1 MIHWCPVKF
10 DSYPLCRFRNIERER
25 WFSKN
30 HNRSFRSEQRYYHLI
45 SFRSEP
51 LQRTVNQRSRM
62 TSHTRPRRN
71 IRNSDDT
78 SQVVNKGFHIL
89 PVYKLKE
96 ENKISCLVNPMAE
109 RKNKQNRGIFTLYLP
124 LDKNFSFVFSS
135 QP

>member
-1 MIHWCPVKF
+1 
-10 DSYPLCRFRNIERER
+10 
-25 WFSKN
+25 
-30 HNRSFRSEQRYYHLI
+30 
-45 SFRSEP
+45 
-51 LQRTVNQRSRM
+51 M